1 MVPANQ
7 IHEVGHVKWQR
18 VQNKRYWQQMDQWFR
33 SEFNL
38 LQISDDFLPSLSGFR
53 PSMGHQLRVADGVG
67 ADFNKAESN
76 QNYTRSID
84 LDQFDRDLRVNPATG
99 KDIGNDGLL

>member
-1 MVPANQ
+1 
-7 IHEVGHVKWQR
+7 
-18 VQNKRYWQQMDQWFR
+18 
-33 SEFNL
+33 
-38 LQISDDFLPSLSGFR
+38 
-53 PSMGHQLRVADGVG
+53 MGHQLRVADGVG
-67 ADFNKAESN
+67 ADYNKAESN